1 MRTRGQQVREVGSSI
16 QYLLEVV
23 QEQRHLSPCQIVL
36 HMRQP
41 GMVAD
46 RSQAQCLGEARYD
59 ALWITEGSERHEAD
73 SISKDIPQST
83 RDLKTQACFA
93 HPSNPDEGEQA
104 YLRAL
109 QEGTDLRYLTLAAN
123 QWRGGEREFLYGDLP
138 GNSGLIGQKRDAL
151 TLHQYLVSTATA
163 SHRTKDLSLHLS
175 PTGSST

>member
-1 MRTRGQQVREVGSSI
+1 MRTRRKQVRQVGNSI

-23 QEQRHLSPCQIVL
+23 QEQGHLSPGQIVL

-41 GMVAD
+41 GMVSD
-46 RSQAQCLGEARYD
+46 VSQAQCLGDDRYD

-83 RDLKTQACFA
+83 RDLKPQACFA

-109 QEGTDLRYLTLAAN
+109 QEGTDLRYLTLAAD
-123 QWRGGEREFLYGDLP
+123 QWRGWSR
-138 GNSGLIGQKRDAL
+138 
-151 TLHQYLVSTATA
+151 
-163 SHRTKDLSLHLS
+163 
-175 PTGSST
+175 